1 MVLSF
6 LSFFKSPLLP
16 NFNKMAERELLTMGV
31 QQLEDIFSIAH
42 SNLRCWLI
50 IWGLGAKDVSAER
63 RKLGVS

>member
-1 MVLSF
+1 
-6 LSFFKSPLLP
+6 LLP

-42 SNLRCWLI
+42 SNLRCWLNV
-50 IWGLGAKDVSAER
+50 WGLGAKYVSAER